1 MSLHKDLMKA
11 NLDDNTNVSLSYSVG
26 DDVVHAWDGFE
37 EQVMNDS
44 GLLQSVAEL
53 ITEPL
58 FKNDIIQDMRENGD
72 LDNYPRDGSG
82 FAEYVA
88 EVIQDDIW
96 EHEWI
101 EQQTERYD
109 YKRGYHTITAR
120 INTTVG
126 DIMNA
131 PDFLF
136 TGWEAQVN
144 TGHGRLVVG

>member
-58 FKNDIIQDMRENGD
+58 FKNDIIDSSR
-72 LDNYPRDGSG
+72 
-82 FAEYVA
+82 
-88 EVIQDDIW
+88 
-96 EHEWI
+96 
-101 EQQTERYD
+101 
-109 YKRGYHTITAR
+109 
-120 INTTVG
+120 
-126 DIMNA
+126 
-131 PDFLF
+131 
-136 TGWEAQVN
+136 
-144 TGHGRLVVG
+144 